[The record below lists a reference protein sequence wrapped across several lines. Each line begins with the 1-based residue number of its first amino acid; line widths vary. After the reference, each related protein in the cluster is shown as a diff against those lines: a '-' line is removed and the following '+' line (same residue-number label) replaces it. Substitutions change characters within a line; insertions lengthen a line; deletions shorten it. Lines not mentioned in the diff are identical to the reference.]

1 MVFLIFSPKKL
12 ILGKKSADDK
22 NTYSRQRECLN
33 VGSDQ
38 DPTLFDTEGISVCL
52 FKIFSKK
59 LILKK
64 KKTQQTTKTHTVG
77 KENGLMSG
85 PDQNPNCLT
94 LWCISDFF
102 FRKI

>member
-1 MVFLIFSPKKL
+1 M
-12 ILGKKSADDK
+12 
-22 NTYSRQRECLN
+22 
-33 VGSDQ
+33 
-38 DPTLFDTEGISVCL
+38 
-52 FKIFSKK
+52 
-59 LILKK
+59 KK

-102 FRKI
+102 FEKIDVEKKQQQMTKVMLNCPVGKENGWGKARESIGPHLFNSLPTC